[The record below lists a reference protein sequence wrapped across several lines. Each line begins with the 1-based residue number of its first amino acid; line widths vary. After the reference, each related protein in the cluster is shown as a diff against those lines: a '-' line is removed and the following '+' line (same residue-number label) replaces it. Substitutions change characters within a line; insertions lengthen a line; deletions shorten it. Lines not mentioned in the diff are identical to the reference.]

1 MNFDQI
7 HRFLEKLESSPK
19 LIDEAQPMNVND
31 ILLLARREGFE
42 ITLRDWRDFIQEKIR
57 QASVQL
63 SDAELENVAAGY
75 DLPPWDLT
83 IVPFCQG
90 GR

>member
-1 MNFDQI
+1 MSFDQI
-7 HRFLEKLESSPK
+7 HNFLEKLESSPQ

-63 SDAELENVAAGY
+63 SDAELENVAAGN
-75 DLPPWDLT
+75 DIPPLDLT
-83 IVPFCQG
+83 IIPFCQG